1 MIYYIVYLENMKN
14 IDEQLKIIRHGAS
27 EVIQEDDLIEKLKSN
42 KKLVIKAGL
51 DPTMPDMHLG
61 HTVVLNKLKQFQD
74 LGHEVVFLIGDYTA
88 SIGDPSGRD
97 ITRPPLDLATIKK
110 NSQVFQKEIYKI
122 LSKDKTRVEFN
133 STWLGKFNGIDLIN
147 LASSYTVAR
156 MLERDDF
163 DKRYK
168 ANKPISIHEFLYPL
182 LQAYDSVHLKA
193 DIELGGTDQKF
204 NLLLGRK
211 LQEQNGISPQV
222 CIMMPL
228 LEGLDGIKKMSKSYD
243 NYISIS
249 DKPNDIFGKVMSIN
263 DDLMWKY
270 FDLLSALPLNEIT
283 TLKDSI
289 SKDNVNPR
297 DIKLKLAEELVAR
310 FYSEKIGKECIDN
323 FIDRFSNKQ
332 VTSDI
337 PAELIKKAK
346 NVEDID
352 IMTLLTK
359 ELKTF
364 DSTSEVRRLIKQG
377 AVKINDNP
385 VNAIDYKCP
394 NNKEF
399 LLKVGKKIAY
409 KVTIK

>member
-1 MIYYIVYLENMKN
+1 MKN

-27 EVIQEDDLIEKLKSN
+27 EIIQEDDLIEKLKSN

-61 HTVVLNKLKQFQD
+61 HTVVLNKLRQFQD

-97 ITRPPLDLATIKK
+97 ITRPSVDSTTIKK
-110 NSQVFQKEIYKI
+110 NSQIFQKEIYKI
-122 LSKDKTRVEFN
+122 LLKGKTRVEFN
-133 STWLGKFNGIDLIN
+133 SKWLGKFNGTDLIN
-147 LASSYTVAR
+147 LASAYTVAR

-249 DKPNDIFGKVMSIN
+249 DEPNDMFGKVMSIN

-270 FDLLSALPLNEIT
+270 FDLLSALPLNEIIK
-283 TLKDSI
+283 LKDSV
-289 SKDNVNPR
+289 SKNNINPR

-310 FYSEKIGKECIDN
+310 FYSENISSECTDN
-323 FIDRFSNKQ
+323 FINRFSNRQ
-332 VTSDI
+332 ITSDI
-337 PAELIKKAK
+337 SAELIKKAK
-346 NVEDID
+346 NIENID
-352 IMTLLTK
+352 IMALLTK

-385 VNAIDYKCP
+385 INAIDYKCP
-394 NNKEF
+394 NNEEF

>member
-1 MIYYIVYLENMKN
+1 MKN

-27 EVIQEDDLIEKLKSN
+27 EIIQEDDLIEKLKSN

-61 HTVVLNKLKQFQD
+61 HTVVLNKLRQFQD

-97 ITRPPLDLATIKK
+97 ITRPSVDSTTIKK
-110 NSQVFQKEIYKI
+110 NSQIFQKEIYKI
-122 LSKDKTRVEFN
+122 LLKGKTRVEFN
-133 STWLGKFNGIDLIN
+133 SKWLGKLNGIDLIN

-249 DKPNDIFGKVMSIN
+249 DKPNDMFGKVMSIN

-270 FDLLSALPLNEIT
+270 FDLLSTLPLDEIT
-283 TLKDSI
+283 TLKNFVN
-289 SKDNVNPR
+289 KDNANPR
-297 DIKLKLAEELVAR
+297 DIKLKLAEELVIR
-310 FYSEKIGKECIDN
+310 FYSESIGKECTDN
-323 FIDRFSNKQ
+323 FINRFSNRQ

-337 PAELIKKAK
+337 SAELVKKAK
-346 NVEDID
+346 NIENID
-352 IMTLLTK
+352 IMALLTK

-364 DSTSEVRRLIKQG
+364 ASTSEVRRLVKQG
-377 AVKINDNP
+377 AIKINDNTI
-385 VNAIDYKCP
+385 NTIDHKCP
-394 NNKEF
+394 NNEEF
-399 LLKVGKKIAY
+399 LLKIGKKIAY
-409 KVTIK
+409 KVTIR

>member
-27 EVIQEDDLIEKLKSN
+27 EIIQEDDLIEKLKSN

-211 LQEQNGISPQV
+211 LQEQNGMSPQV

-249 DKPNDIFGKVMSIN
+249 DKPNDMFGKVMSIN

-270 FDLLSALPLNEIT
+270 FDLLSALPLDQIT
-283 TLKDSI
+283 ALKDSV

-297 DIKLKLAEELVAR
+297 DIKLKLAKELVTR
-310 FYSEKIGKECIDN
+310 FYSGKIGEECTDN
-323 FIDRFSNKQ
+323 FINRFSNKQ

-337 PAELIKKAK
+337 STELIKKAE
-346 NVEDID
+346 NIENID

>member
-27 EVIQEDDLIEKLKSN
+27 EIIQEDDLIEKLKSQ

-97 ITRPPLDLATIKK
+97 ITRPPLDTATIEK
-110 NSQVFQKEIYKI
+110 NSKVFQKEIYKI
-122 LSKDKTRVEFN
+122 LSKDKTRIEFN
-133 STWLGKFNGIDLIN
+133 SKWLGKFNGKDLIN

-168 ANKPISIHEFLYPL
+168 AKKPISIHEFLYPL

-211 LQEQNGISPQV
+211 LQEQNGMSPQV

-228 LEGLDGIKKMSKSYD
+228 LEGLDGVKKMSKSYD

-249 DKPNDIFGKVMSIN
+249 DEQNDMFGKVMSIS
-263 DDLMWKY
+263 DALMWKY
-270 FDLLSALPLNEIT
+270 FELLSALPLDEIKS
-283 TLKDSI
+283 LKDSADT
-289 SKDNVNPR
+289 DNANPR

-310 FYSEKIGKECIDN
+310 FYSKNIGDECRKN
-323 FIDRFSNKQ
+323 FVNRFSKNEI
-332 VTSDI
+332 TSDI
-337 PAELIKKAK
+337 PIEVISKPKGIK
-346 NVEDID
+346 DIN
-352 IMTLLTK
+352 IMSLLTN
-359 ELKTF
+359 ELKIF
-364 DSTSEVRRLIKQG
+364 ASTSEVRRLIKQG
-377 AVKINDNP
+377 AVKIDGDS
-385 VNAIDYKCP
+385 VESIDHKCP
-394 NNKEF
+394 NNREF
-399 LLKVGKKIAY
+399 LLKVGKKIAH

>member
-1 MIYYIVYLENMKN
+1 MKN

-27 EVIQEDDLIEKLKSN
+27 EIIQEDDLIEKLKSN

-61 HTVVLNKLKQFQD
+61 HTVVLNKLRQFQD

-97 ITRPPLDLATIKK
+97 ITRPPVDSTTIKK
-110 NSQVFQKEIYKI
+110 NSQIFQKEIYKI
-122 LSKDKTRVEFN
+122 LLKGKTRVEFN
-133 STWLGKFNGIDLIN
+133 SKWLGKLNGIDLIN
-147 LASSYTVAR
+147 LASTYTVAR

-249 DKPNDIFGKVMSIN
+249 DEPNDMFGKVMSIN

-270 FDLLSALPLNEIT
+270 FDLLSALPLNEIIS
-283 TLKDSI
+283 LKDSV
-289 SKDNVNPR
+289 SKNNINPR

-310 FYSEKIGKECIDN
+310 FYSENIGSECTDN
-323 FIDRFSNKQ
+323 FINRFSNRQ

-337 PAELIKKAK
+337 SAELVKKAK
-346 NVEDID
+346 NIENID
-352 IMTLLTK
+352 IMALLTK

-377 AVKINDNP
+377 AIKINDNTI
-385 VNAIDYKCP
+385 NTIDYKCP
-394 NNKEF
+394 NNEEF
-399 LLKVGKKIAY
+399 LLKIGKKIAY

>member
-1 MIYYIVYLENMKN
+1 MKN
-14 IDEQLKIIRHGAS
+14 IDEQLKIIRYGAS
-27 EVIQEDDLIEKLKSN
+27 EIIQEDDLIEKLKSN

-61 HTVVLNKLKQFQD
+61 HTVVLNKLRQFQD

-97 ITRPPLDLATIKK
+97 ITRPPVDSTTIKK
-110 NSQVFQKEIYKI
+110 NSQIFQKEIYKI
-122 LSKDKTRVEFN
+122 LLKGKTRVEFN
-133 STWLGKFNGIDLIN
+133 SKWLGKLNGIDLIN
-147 LASSYTVAR
+147 LASTYTVAR

-249 DKPNDIFGKVMSIN
+249 DKPNDMFGKVMSIN

-283 TLKDSI
+283 NLKDSV
-289 SKDNVNPR
+289 SKNNINPR

-310 FYSEKIGKECIDN
+310 FYSKNISSECIDN
-323 FIDRFSNKQ
+323 FINRFSNRQ

-337 PAELIKKAK
+337 PAELVKKAK
-346 NVEDID
+346 NIENID
-352 IMTLLTK
+352 IMALLTK

-377 AVKINDNP
+377 AIKINDNP
-385 VNAIDYKCP
+385 INTIDYKCP
-394 NNKEF
+394 NNEEF
-399 LLKVGKKIAY
+399 LLKIGKKIAY

>member
-1 MIYYIVYLENMKN
+1 
-14 IDEQLKIIRHGAS
+14 
-27 EVIQEDDLIEKLKSN
+27 
-42 KKLVIKAGL
+42 
-51 DPTMPDMHLG
+51 
-61 HTVVLNKLKQFQD
+61 
-74 LGHEVVFLIGDYTA
+74 
-88 SIGDPSGRD
+88 
-97 ITRPPLDLATIKK
+97 
-110 NSQVFQKEIYKI
+110 

-211 LQEQNGISPQV
+211 LQEQNGMSPQV

-249 DKPNDIFGKVMSIN
+249 DKPNDMFGKVMSIN

-270 FDLLSALPLNEIT
+270 FDLLSALPLDQIT
-283 TLKDSI
+283 ALKDSV

-297 DIKLKLAEELVAR
+297 DIKLKLAEELVTR
-310 FYSEKIGKECIDN
+310 FYSGKIGEECADN
-323 FIDRFSNKQ
+323 FINRFSNKQ

-337 PAELIKKAK
+337 STELIKKAE
-346 NVEDID
+346 NIENID